1 MALREITFEEFCKH
15 NKENDL
21 WLLID
26 GKVYDVTKF
35 LPEHP
40 GGEEVLITEAG
51 KDATEPFEDVG
62 HSEDAREDLKKML
75 IGVIADP
82 ENVPKTGRAAEGEV
96 QSSGGPPLI
105 VIFAVTSVVAYYL
118 YKRYMQ

>member
-1 MALREITFEEFCKH
+1 MRRLTQQ
-15 NKENDL
+15 
-21 WLLID
+21 
-26 GKVYDVTKF
+26 
-35 LPEHP
+35 HP

-82 ENVPKTGRAAEGEV
+82 VRLA
-96 QSSGGPPLI
+96 SSQPC
-105 VIFAVTSVVAYYL
+105 
-118 YKRYMQ
+118 